1 MILFVCYNYIKCG
14 ERMFDLYIV
23 EGVSIIIFITTLV
36 RSIFTNQKKQ
46 FLLLI
51 SIALAL
57 FGSYTLIINNLF
69 GVYDKLI
76 NIVNYIGIDQIY
88 KYFGTAFLSNEMKGF
103 YLFFLLFLFALVIF
117 LIIFII
123 TRIFMIPER
132 MKYRRY
138 SSYAAVRNVYWAAF
152 LGIIKGLL
160 FVYIYLMI
168 IELTLPVT
176 GIDLSNSYLYNFFT
190 SFDIYV
196 DYIRNFANA
205 NIANP
210 FV

>member
-103 YLFFLLFLFALVIF
+103 YLFFLLF
-117 LIIFII
+117 
-123 TRIFMIPER
+123 
-132 MKYRRY
+132 
-138 SSYAAVRNVYWAAF
+138 
-152 LGIIKGLL
+152 
-160 FVYIYLMI
+160 
-168 IELTLPVT
+168 
-176 GIDLSNSYLYNFFT
+176 
-190 SFDIYV
+190 
-196 DYIRNFANA
+196 
-205 NIANP
+205 
-210 FV
+210 